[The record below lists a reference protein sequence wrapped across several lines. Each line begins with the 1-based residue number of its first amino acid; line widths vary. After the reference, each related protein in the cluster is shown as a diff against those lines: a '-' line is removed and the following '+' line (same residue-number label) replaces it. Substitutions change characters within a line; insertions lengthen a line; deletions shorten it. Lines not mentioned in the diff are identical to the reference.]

1 MISVYKR
8 DSDANSNALSQDT
21 AFNGIKASTD
31 KRVKSSAKKNS
42 VFAGD
47 LNLSDSTASRIE
59 QKRNGAR
66 KQAKK
71 LIQDA
76 WDKDTKALGSIQDME
91 KDKAD
96 KVNEITDLKAK
107 AAYLE
112 KDKKLLSRSTEL
124 TLIRRNRKILSF
136 LRNIRIIKPV

>member
-1 MISVYKR
+1 M
-8 DSDANSNALSQDT
+8 
-21 AFNGIKASTD
+21 
-31 KRVKSSAKKNS
+31 
-42 VFAGD
+42 
-47 LNLSDSTASRIE
+47 SDSTASRIE

-112 KDKKLLSRSTEL
+112 KIKRLLPRSTEL